1 MEVNTEALKA
11 YYADLIAKRE
21 AEIAEALVNKD
32 FLVQQKLDE
41 LKLEVAEQVEKD
53 IVAEIESKYAHD
65 IELCE
70 KFFVEDEVQEEEPT
84 AEIEQIAVE
93 G

>member
-11 YYADLIAKRE
+11 YYEDLLAKKE
-21 AEIAEALVNKD
+21 QEVQNALANKD
-32 FLVQQKLDE
+32 FVVQQKLDE
-41 LKLEVAEQVEKD
+41 LKLEVAEQVEKEL
-53 IVAEIESKYAHD
+53 IAEAEAKYAHD

-70 KFFVEDEVQEEEPT
+70 KFLIEDKVEEET
-84 AEIEQIAVE
+84 ADVQIAVE